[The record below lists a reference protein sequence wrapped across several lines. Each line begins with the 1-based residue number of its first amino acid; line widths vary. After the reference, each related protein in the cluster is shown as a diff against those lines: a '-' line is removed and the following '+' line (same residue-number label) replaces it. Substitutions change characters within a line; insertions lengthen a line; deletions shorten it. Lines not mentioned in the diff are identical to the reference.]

1 MPDFPDCGIF
11 VIGIYLGDHKT
22 EIANDYLRP
31 FVTEALHLHTVGF
44 KFNNSVVCV
53 TIDAFICDAPARAF
67 ITCIE
72 SHIKC
77 ERNVY

>member
-11 VIGIYLGDHKT
+11 VIGIYLGDHKP

-31 FVTEALHLHTVGF
+31 FVTEALQLHTVGF
-44 KFNNSVVCV
+44 KINNSVVCV

-67 ITCIE
+67 ITCIK
-72 SHIKC
+72 SHTGYYGC
-77 ERNVY
+77 P